1 MTTIVA
7 PFIPGPPLIDRQFDK
22 KFEEPE
28 IITHYNVPFS
38 EDSGSFTVGSHY
50 SVGVNSNSNSPA
62 KYQSPRQSRNIVHE
76 TSSAPSLQNNVYGRG
91 LLKNFVPSPVD
102 DVHLGTYKLV
112 IHSSEIRALYSM
124 KYSSDMLQNLLY
136 FMHK

>member
-1 MTTIVA
+1 MTIIVA

-76 TSSAPSLQNNVYGRG
+76 TTSPSLQNNVYGRG

-102 DVHLGTYKLV
+102 DVHLGMYKLN
-112 IHSSEIRALYSM
+112 I
-124 KYSSDMLQNLLY
+124 
-136 FMHK
+136 